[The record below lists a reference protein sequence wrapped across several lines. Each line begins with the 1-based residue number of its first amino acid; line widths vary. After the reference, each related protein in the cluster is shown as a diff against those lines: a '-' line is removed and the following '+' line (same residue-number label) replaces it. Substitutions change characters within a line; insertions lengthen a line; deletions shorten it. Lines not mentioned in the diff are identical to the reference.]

1 MSNGPSIVES
11 KQAVFLSR
19 IAAKLKTY
27 SNEGLAKL
35 EQRLI
40 LFIAPVGAAYI
51 LANIVGGFIGQGM
64 VNSIVAAKIKL
75 TLAKEETTV
84 PSLAPLSNTNT
95 RELQKMIKDRN
106 IFSSEGKFPEEKE
119 VSGLKNSSRG
129 VFDLDAPCSPTSL
142 PIELLGTI
150 YLGDPLISLATVRDK
165 TYSEAD
171 IYRVGDSIYG
181 NEQATIALV
190 ERQKIVIN
198 NNGVKE
204 CIDLDKSKE
213 VVADD
218 GFPANPGEG
227 FGTSAG
233 AGTEVTI
240 EASFVESELGPGF
253 VKIVD
258 SARLV
263 PNPIDGGGLSGFKIF
278 AIKGGTLFAR
288 VGLQNGDV
296 ITKVNDT
303 SMTQAEEGFA
313 MYKAFQ
319 EGGEVRLQLLRGGV
333 TPQNIIV
340 RVK

>member
-1 MSNGPSIVES
+1 MSKVSSIIETRLT
-11 KQAVFLSR
+11 ALLPR
-19 IAAKLKTY
+19 IAAKLKAY
-27 SNEGLAKL
+27 SNEGLQKL

-40 LFIAPVGAAYI
+40 FFVGPMACAYI
-51 LANIVGGFIGQGM
+51 FSTIVCGFIGQGM
-64 VNSIVAAKIKL
+64 VNDIINSKVKRSMAK
-75 TLAKEETTV
+75 TDSET
-84 PSLAPLSNTNT
+84 PSLSALVTTNT
-95 RELQKMIKDRN
+95 RELQKQIKDRN

-119 VSGLKNSSRG
+119 GGGAKKNSAG
-129 VFDLDAPCSPTSL
+129 EFDLSAPCSPTSL

-165 TYSEAD
+165 TYAEAD
-171 IYRVGDSIYG
+171 IYRVGDAIYG
-181 NEQATIALV
+181 NEDATVALV

-204 CIDLDKSKE
+204 CIDLDKSK
-213 VVADD
+213 VDVASD
-218 GFPANPGEG
+218 GFPVAPGEG
-227 FGTSAG
+227 FGEVAG
-233 AGTEVTI
+233 GGTEISI
-240 EASFVESELGPGF
+240 ETAFVEGELGPGF
-253 VKIVD
+253 TKIVD

-263 PNPIDGGGLSGFKIF
+263 PNPIDSGGLNGFKIF

-296 ITKVNDT
+296 ITRVNDT

-319 EGGEVRLQLLRGGV
+319 EGGEVRIQLLRGGV
-333 TPQNIIV
+333 TPQNIVV